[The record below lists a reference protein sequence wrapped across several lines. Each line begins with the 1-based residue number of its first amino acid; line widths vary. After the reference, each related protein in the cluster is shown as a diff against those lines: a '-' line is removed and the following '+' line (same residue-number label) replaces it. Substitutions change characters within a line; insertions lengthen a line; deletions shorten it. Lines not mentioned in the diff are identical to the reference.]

1 MDDGLKQ
8 RLVGAIVLLALAV
21 IFVPV
26 LFDRERMEPIDT
38 QTQIPPPPEIE
49 VVQLPKPSSPEWV
62 EPAPEPQSMFTPAED
77 QAVPSAPEPA
87 TEEPLAEGKSWVLQV
102 ASFRSEEHAEGLRR
116 RLVDMGY
123 PAYTRRVSFKNGDIT
138 RVYVGPKL
146 DKPALLEIKKTIDQR
161 LKVESLLL
169 EFKSG

>member
-38 QTQIPPPPEIE
+38 QTQIPPPPKIE
-49 VVQLPKPSSPEWV
+49 VVELPKPSAPDWI
-62 EPAPEPQSMFTPAED
+62 EPAPEPQTMFAPDEQ
-77 QAVPSAPEPA
+77 QAVLPESEPA
-87 TEEPLAEGKSWVLQV
+87 AERAIGEGRSWVLQV
-102 ASFRSEEHAEGLRR
+102 ASFRSDDHANSLHQ
-116 RLVDMGY
+116 RLVDLGY
-123 PAYTRRVSFKNGDIT
+123 PAYIKKVSFKNGDII

-146 DKPALLEIKKTIDQR
+146 DKSALQEMKEAIDQQ
-161 LKVESLLL
+161 LKVDSMLL